1 MRLGRRSRRPA
12 AALRRVDVPAAGS
25 ARGVEFGANI
35 FGVGA
40 LADPETLADVARL
53 AEDLGYHSVFVADH
67 VIMPRTLA
75 PKYPY
80 SRDGRFPYDPDR
92 DWLDPMVALGYLAG
106 RTTRIR
112 IGTSITVLPM
122 RHPIVTAKQV
132 ATADRLSG
140 GRVIFGV
147 GAGWMAEEFAL
158 LGEPFHERGRRMDE
172 YLRLLKILWTEASPV
187 FAGKYF
193 QVKDCAFA
201 PKPVQKPH
209 VPVWV
214 GGDSPAALRRAAALG
229 DGWHS
234 AGTSLAD
241 LPGKLRILGEALEA
255 AGRSRDRFAVS
266 AFPTDPFTLEVV
278 RQFAAHGVGHL
289 MVPVFSFEAARVR
302 QRLEQVA
309 VQVIAPYRRG
319 G

>member
-1 MRLGRRSRRPA
+1 MQ
-12 AALRRVDVPAAGS
+12 
-25 ARGVEFGANI
+25 FGANI

-40 LADPETLADVARL
+40 LAHPGDLADAARL

-67 VIMPRTLA
+67 VVMPRTLA
-75 PKYPY
+75 SKYPY
-80 SRDGRFPYDPDR
+80 SRDGGFPYDPDQ
-92 DWLDPMVALGYLAG
+92 DWLDPLVALGYLAG
-106 RTTRIR
+106 RTTTIR

-122 RHPIVTAKQV
+122 RHPIVTAKQI

-147 GAGWMAEEFAL
+147 GVGWMAEEFTL
-158 LGEPFHERGRRMDE
+158 LGVPFEERGRRMDE
-172 YLRLLKILWTEASPV
+172 YLALVKTLWTERNPT

-193 QVKDCAFA
+193 QVSDCAIT

-214 GGDSPAALRRAAALG
+214 GGDSPVALRRAARLG

-241 LPGKLRILGEALEA
+241 LPKKLRVLDEALA
-255 AGRSRDRFAVS
+255 TAGRERRDFVVS
-266 AFPTDPFTLEVV
+266 AFPTDRFTIEVV
-278 RQFAAHGVGHL
+278 RQFAAHGVNHL
-289 MVPVFSFEAARVR
+289 MVPVFSFDAAKVR
-302 QRLEQVA
+302 QRLEQIA
-309 VQVIAPYRRG
+309 RDVIAPYRRG
-319 G
+319 